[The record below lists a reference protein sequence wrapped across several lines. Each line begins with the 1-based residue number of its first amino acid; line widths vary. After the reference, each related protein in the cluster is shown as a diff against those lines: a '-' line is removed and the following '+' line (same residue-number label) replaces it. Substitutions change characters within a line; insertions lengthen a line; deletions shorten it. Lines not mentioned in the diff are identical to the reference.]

1 MRRINIA
8 ILTSNTAGN
17 LQSIVECAQ
26 KGTLNVNISMI
37 ISDNSSSLGLRIAK
51 EYGIEGV
58 CIPYEGNK
66 KEHERKILSCLRKHG
81 VNLVVLDGYM
91 RILSPSFIRE
101 YKNKIMNVHPSLLP
115 AFPGRNAWK
124 QALDHGV
131 KVSGCTIHFVDKD
144 VDAGPIILQIPV
156 QVGED
161 DTVEMLKER
170 ILVEENRLYP
180 EAIRLFA
187 EGRLKVEGRKVK
199 IKH

>member
-1 MRRINIA
+1 LRKINIA

-26 KGTLNVNISMI
+26 NGALDVNVSVV
-37 ISDNSSSLGLRIAK
+37 ISDNRNSLSLKIAR
-51 EYGIEGV
+51 EHEIESAY
-58 CIPYEGNK
+58 IPCKGSR
-66 KEHERKILSCLRKHG
+66 KEHEKEILSCLRKHG
-81 VNLVVLDGYM
+81 VDLVVLDGYM
-91 RILSPSFIRE
+91 RILSPSFIRG

-115 AFPGRNAWK
+115 AFPGKNAWK

-131 KVSGCTIHFVDKD
+131 KVSGCTIHFADKD
-144 VDAGPIILQIPV
+144 VDAGPIILQTPV
-156 QVGED
+156 QVRED

-170 ILVEENRLYP
+170 ILVEEKKLYP

-199 IKH
+199 IRH

>member
-1 MRRINIA
+1 
-8 ILTSNTAGN
+8 
-17 LQSIVECAQ
+17 
-26 KGTLNVNISMI
+26 MI

>member
-1 MRRINIA
+1 LRKINIA

-26 KGTLNVNISMI
+26 NGALNVNVSVI
-37 ISDNSSSLGLRIAK
+37 ISDNSSSLGLRIAQ
-51 EYGIEGV
+51 EHGIEGV
-58 CIPYEGNK
+58 YIAYGGSR
-66 KEHERKILSCLRKHG
+66 KEHEKEILSCLRKHA
-81 VNLVVLDGYM
+81 VDLVVLDGYM

-115 AFPGRNAWK
+115 AFPGKNAWK

-131 KVSGCTIHFVDKD
+131 KVSGCTIHFADKD
-144 VDAGPIILQIPV
+144 VDAGPIILQTPV
-156 QVGED
+156 QVRED

-170 ILVEENRLYP
+170 ILVEEKKLYP
-180 EAIRLFA
+180 EAVRLFA

-199 IKH
+199 IRH

>member
-1 MRRINIA
+1 LRKINIA

-26 KGTLNVNISMI
+26 KGALNVNISVV
-37 ISDNSSSLGLRIAK
+37 ISDNRNSLGLKIAK
-51 EYGIEGV
+51 EHKIESAY
-58 CIPYEGNK
+58 IPYKGSR
-66 KEHERKILSCLRKHG
+66 KEHEDEILTCLRKHA
-81 VNLVVLDGYM
+81 VDLVVLDGYM

-115 AFPGRNAWK
+115 AFPGKNAWK

-131 KVSGCTIHFVDKD
+131 KVSGCTIHFADKD
-144 VDAGPIILQIPV
+144 VDAGPIILQTPV
-156 QVGED
+156 QVRED

-170 ILVEENRLYP
+170 ILVEEKKLYP
-180 EAIRLFA
+180 RAIRLFA

-199 IKH
+199 IRH

>member
-1 MRRINIA
+1 MRKINIA

-81 VNLVVLDGYM
+81 VDLVVLDGYM

-131 KVSGCTIHFVDKD
+131 KVSGCTIHFADKD

-161 DTVEMLKER
+161 DTVETLKER
-170 ILVEENRLYP
+170 ILVEEKKLYP
-180 EAIRLFA
+180 RAIRLFA

-199 IKH
+199 IRH